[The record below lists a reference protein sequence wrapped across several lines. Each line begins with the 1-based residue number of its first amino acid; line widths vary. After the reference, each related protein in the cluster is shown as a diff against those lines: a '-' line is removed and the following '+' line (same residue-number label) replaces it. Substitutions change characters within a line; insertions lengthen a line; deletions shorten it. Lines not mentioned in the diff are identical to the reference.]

1 MKAADR
7 WLLQALLATCILTAR
22 CRRVATEFRV
32 VHADGSVTLHTPDDV
47 PDLGDVIG
55 FTQPVVCDWHFAYC
69 VCDGIVC
76 SMKTEPVAGASWII
90 LTNRL
95 QEAWDELPTLLRV
108 PQPVP
113 LDGGLGGDNWD
124 RVVESQIVAQ

>member
-22 CRRVATEFRV
+22 CRRVTVEFSV
-32 VHADGSVTLHTPDDV
+32 VHADGSVTSHTPDDV
-47 PDLGDVIG
+47 PDLGDAIG
-55 FTQPVVCDWHFAYC
+55 FTQPVVCGLHFAYC

-113 LDGGLGGDNWD
+113 LDDGSGVDN
-124 RVVESQIVAQ
+124 RECVVESQVVAQ